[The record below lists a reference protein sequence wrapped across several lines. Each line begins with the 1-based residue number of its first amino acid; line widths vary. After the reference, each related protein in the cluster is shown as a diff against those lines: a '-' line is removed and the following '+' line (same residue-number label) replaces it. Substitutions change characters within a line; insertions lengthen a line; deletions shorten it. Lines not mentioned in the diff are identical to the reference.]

1 MTSLNIPQRQE
12 RREIRYPLHMP
23 VTLKLAHKEMHAR
36 SENISLR
43 GILLSS
49 ASLIPPGSTVEVAVG
64 VATLPEYG
72 VQLSARGKVLRVQPA
87 SLGNFSVAIAFERP
101 FRLGRQ
107 PPDEGSG
114 QEENA
119 PRLPQRKS
127 SVVISRGREL
137 ASAWFL
143 ET

>member
-1 MTSLNIPQRQE
+1 MTSLNFPQRQE
-12 RREIRYPLHMP
+12 RRDIRYSLHMP

-49 ASLIPPGSTVEVAVG
+49 ASLIPRGSTVEVTVG
-64 VATLPEYG
+64 VATLPDHG

-87 SLGNFSVAIAFERP
+87 TLGNFLLAIAFERP

-107 PPDEGSG
+107 PSDAFSG
-114 QEENA
+114 QEKNA

-127 SVVISRGREL
+127 GVVIDRGRNL
-137 ASAWFL
+137 AWAWSM